1 VTKQK
6 SFITFI
12 AGGLRQA
19 DHLWQDDAAA
29 AGKAISGLPGKLPRL
44 CPNFPFPKRPNLL
57 LKKCHSNFKSNLTN
71 FANKTVY
78 QT

>member
-6 SFITFI
+6 SLITFI

-44 CPNFPFPKRPNLL
+44 CPNFPFLKRPSLL
-57 LKKCHSNFKSNLTN
+57 LKNVIQNL
-71 FANKTVY
+71 KII
-78 QT
+78 